1 MFKLNFSKSSMD
13 FFVIF
18 SGRFFN
24 GLLLIA
30 ATRIYSTLLTD
41 NEIGRLGVILS
52 SLFFFT
58 SLVFFPIGS
67 FINQN
72 ILFWLK
78 NNKWQKH
85 LASYF
90 FFISIIVLFGSILL
104 NLYVDSFLV
113 LVAAIYLLGLCF
125 NQTLIPILN
134 AMLYRKVFVFLTF
147 LTTLFYIFLSYQFVT
162 FGSPK
167 AEFWLLGQ
175 SVSNIFFA
183 LFTIPALLF
192 LTKQSFDFTPRA
204 IKLNQIKNVLNFA
217 LPLLITS
224 LAGWLILNLYKIIG
238 GYVIGYEEIAV
249 LILCSVLSTGIFG
262 AIESA
267 TIQLY
272 HADFLQ
278 ALLKSKNLDN
288 RKTAFK
294 NFFQK
299 VMVTLTFFLVVII
312 LFAPIIIKVGL
323 DQRFHEYV
331 WLFIVFLF
339 VDYFRNL
346 NHVLSQFAFAEFKT
360 KVLITGNIVGAFSSV
375 IFIVFSIT
383 SYNWIVYIPV
393 SLILAYFLNIL
404 FQYRQ
409 LKINYGSISL
419 LPSINNIILILLM
432 FLILI
437 VNYFIFFR
445 ESL

>member
-1 MFKLNFSKSSMD
+1 MLKLNFPKLSID

-24 GLLLIA
+24 GLLLIG

-78 NNKWQKH
+78 NDKWQKH

-90 FFISIIVLFGSILL
+90 FLIAIFVLSGSIIL
-104 NLYVDSFLV
+104 NFYIDSFLV

-125 NQTLIPILN
+125 NQTLIPIFN
-134 AMLYRKVFVFLTF
+134 AMLYRKVFVSLTF

-162 FGSPK
+162 FVSPK

-183 LFTIPALLF
+183 LITIPVLLF
-192 LTKQSFDFTPRA
+192 LTKQSFAFTPTV
-204 IKLNQIKNVLNFA
+204 IKTNQIKNVLNFA

-224 LAGWLILNLYKIIG
+224 LAGWLILNTYKIIG

-262 AIESA
+262 AVESA

-278 ALLKSKNLDN
+278 ALLKSNNLDD
-288 RKTAFK
+288 RRSAFK

-299 VMVTLTFFLVVII
+299 VMITLTFFLGVII
-312 LFAPIIIKVGL
+312 LFAPFIIKIGL

-331 WLFIVFLF
+331 WLFIIFLF

-360 KVLITGNIVGAFSSV
+360 KVLITGNIIGAFSSV
-375 IFIVFSIT
+375 IFIVFSIL
-383 SYNWIVYIPV
+383 SDNWIVYIPV

-409 LKINYGSISL
+409 LKINYGSINL
-419 LPSINNIILILLM
+419 LPSIINIIYLFLM

-437 VNYFIFFR
+437 VSYYIFF
-445 ESL
+445 